1 MKYPD
6 SLRFWQALTIG
17 GLAKIRYAVIFW
29 RPERVLTDGSDNIDD
44 EAASKDAGQPSR
56 VRFKSIVESER
67 FGNEY
72 GVFAP
77 EYDTKRW
84 SAMGRQAWLMGKLA
98 AIFVVFA
105 FIVGP
110 PLGNYIAHMQIYGT
124 AANWNPLAAFDTM
137 TVLLAVILPVFALI
151 VGYAISR
158 MATMMNA
165 AESIAAAASQYV
177 TPDITAA
184 HNADAVGE
192 VVRGH
197 IVTLNEGLDGA
208 LTRLA
213 SVEAMIRQHV
223 EAIEI
228 AGEAIEQK
236 ATGAVNRVADE
247 RSRLMELTETLNSRA
262 DAFAAAIATRAQRS
276 VETMQAADTVSE
288 RVERDFEDRLGL
300 LEDAAGRAVASF
312 ESLRSALRESSTNF
326 TESASTIDEAARQT
340 ESATKRAN
348 AAADAA
354 ADSAARNAA
363 NVAASAQRAFDMSR
377 KAADEAIEA
386 AMKDAE
392 RIADSAI
399 TAAGEQANRVKD
411 AATEAVTEMSAKT
424 SEAVE
429 AASADAEKAA
439 KAAADVS
446 DAARQ
451 AADAAQKASQDVA
464 AASETAR
471 QHSEEALKYSEG
483 AAGKI
488 AERNKALADAR
499 AALEKE
505 NQRLENL
512 IEEQRQRA
520 DRLAEAISSQT
531 ERLTKLAEAQLREQ
545 ENADRIAEA
554 QRDADARAAEE
565 AEQHRKEKAQAE
577 ADARAAQEAERKAKA
592 EKEREAQQRAQTKPA
607 PPPTDTPSNGAGAAR
622 LEELARDIAERRP
635 RKKKRAAGRSTPE
648 RVGAKAAEEPRS
660 RRNIPWREILD
671 AADDAEPLEL
681 DQPVKKKPAPPQRDA
696 AAAAMKTIADLQAF
710 TYDLETRLY
719 GDPPPALQ
727 ERYERGDR
735 NVFANRLLRLNEAD
749 VKRRIRNES
758 ARDRA
763 FERNVQE
770 FLQRFEKL
778 LEDAT
783 TSETADEELEEYL
796 SSPLGRVYLLIGAT
810 VGYFA

>member
-1 MKYPD
+1 MTDTPD
-6 SLRFWQALTIG
+6 N
-17 GLAKIRYAVIFW
+17 V
-29 RPERVLTDGSDNIDD
+29 DD
-44 EAASKDAGQPSR
+44 KAADEAGQPSR

-67 FGNEY
+67 FSDEY

-77 EYDTKRW
+77 DFEGRRRW
-84 SAMGRQAWLMGKLA
+84 TADSRQAWQIGRLV
-98 AIFVVFA
+98 AIFVFFSFA
-105 FIVGP
+105 VGP
-110 PLGNYIAHMQIYGT
+110 PLGNYLAHMQIYGT
-124 AANWNPLAAFDTM
+124 ANGWNPLSAYGTY
-137 TVLLAVILPVFALI
+137 TLLLAVIVPVLVLVIF
-151 VGYAISR
+151 YAISR

-236 ATGAVNRVADE
+236 ATGAVTRVADE
-247 RSRLMELTETLNSRA
+247 RSRLMELTETLNTQA
-262 DAFAAAIATRAQRS
+262 DDFAAAIAQRAQTS
-276 VETMQAADTVSE
+276 VETMQVADTVSE
-288 RVERDFEDRLGL
+288 RAELDFQERLGK

-312 ESLRSALRESSTNF
+312 ESLRSALQESSTSF
-326 TESASTIDEAARQT
+326 AASASNIDEAARQT
-340 ESATKRAN
+340 ETATKRAN

-363 NVAASAQRAFDMSR
+363 NVAASAQRAFDVSR

-386 AMKDAE
+386 AMRDAE
-392 RIADSAI
+392 RIAESAI
-399 TAAGEQANRVKD
+399 TAAGEQASRVKD
-411 AATEAVTEMSAKT
+411 AATEAVSEMSAKT

-446 DAARQ
+446 GAARQ

-464 AASETAR
+464 AASEAAR
-471 QHSEEALKYSEG
+471 THSEEALKYSEG

-545 ENADRIAEA
+545 ENAARLAEA
-554 QRDADARAAEE
+554 QREAEARAAEE
-565 AEQHRKEKAQAE
+565 AERQRKEKAQQAAAAE
-577 ADARAAQEAERKAKA
+577 EAERAARAA
-592 EKEREAQQRAQTKPA
+592 EKEREAQRKAQAKSAADNADPA
-607 PPPTDTPSNGAGAAR
+607 ANGAGAAR
-622 LEELARDIAERRP
+622 LDELARDIAERRP
-635 RKKKRAAGRSTPE
+635 RKKKGGKSTPE
-648 RVGAKAAEEPRS
+648 RIGAAEAKAAQEARS

-681 DQPVKKKPAPPQRDA
+681 TQPAKKKPVSAPRDA

-749 VKRRIRNES
+749 VKRRIRSES

-763 FERNVQE
+763 FERNVQD

>member
-1 MKYPD
+1 MTETPRD
-6 SLRFWQALTIG
+6 
-17 GLAKIRYAVIFW
+17 
-29 RPERVLTDGSDNIDD
+29 IDAD
-44 EAASKDAGQPSR
+44 AADADAGHAGSGDASSGEKSRQPSR
-56 VRFKSIVESER
+56 VRFKGIVESEQVR
-67 FGNEY
+67 DEY
-72 GVFAP
+72 GVLTINRDAR
-77 EYDTKRW
+77 RW
-84 SAMGRQAWLMGKLA
+84 AADSRQAIQVSRLVAL
-98 AIFVVFA
+98 FVF
-105 FIVGP
+105 FSFTVGP
-110 PLGNYIAHMQIYGT
+110 PLGNYLAHQQIYGS
-124 AANWNPLAAFDTM
+124 ADGWNPLAAYGTETILYAFVVPLL
-137 TVLLAVILPVFALI
+137 VLVI
-151 VGYAISR
+151 GYAVSR

-165 AESIAAAASQYV
+165 AESIAVAAQQYV
-177 TPDITAA
+177 TPDVTAA

-197 IVTLNEGLDGA
+197 MVALNEGLDGA

-228 AGEAIEQK
+228 AGEAIEHK
-236 ATGAVNRVADE
+236 ATGAVTRVADE
-247 RSRLMELTETLNSRA
+247 RTRLMELTENLNTHA
-262 DAFAAAIATRAQRS
+262 DSFAAAIAERAKASIESLQS
-276 VETMQAADTVSE
+276 ADNISSRAE
-288 RVERDFEDRLGL
+288 HDFQERLGN
-300 LEDAAGRAVASF
+300 LEAAAGRAVASF
-312 ESLRSALRESSTNF
+312 ESLRSALEDSSTSF
-326 TESASTIDEAARQT
+326 TTSVSTIDEAARQT
-340 ESATKRAN
+340 ETATKRAN

-354 ADSAARNAA
+354 AESAARNAA
-363 NVAASAQRAFDMSR
+363 NVSASARRALDNSK

-399 TAAGEQANRVKD
+399 SAATEQAARVKD
-411 AATEAVTEMSAKT
+411 AATEAVSEVSAKT

-439 KAAADVS
+439 KAAAEVS

-451 AADAAQKASQDVA
+451 AADVAQKASQDVA
-464 AASETAR
+464 AASEAAR
-471 QHSEEALKYSEG
+471 KHSEDALNYSQN
-483 AAGKI
+483 AADKI

-512 IEEQRQRA
+512 IDEQRQRA
-520 DRLAEAISSQT
+520 DRLADAIASQT
-531 ERLTKLAEAQLREQ
+531 DRLTRLAEAQLKEQ
-545 ENADRIAEA
+545 ETAARLTEAHNEA
-554 QRDADARAAEE
+554 QARAAEE
-565 AEQHRKEKAQAE
+565 AERARKAAE
-577 ADARAAQEAERKAKA
+577 EAAAQETAK
-592 EKEREAQQRAQTKPA
+592 KKSPNRREKPA
-607 PPPTDTPSNGAGAAR
+607 NAKTPADPDGAAR
-622 LEELARDIAERRP
+622 LDELARDIAERRP
-635 RKKKRAAGRSTPE
+635 RKRKGGAGQSASGGSTPE
-648 RVGAKAAEEPRS
+648 RIGASAHAKAEREAKS
-660 RRNIPWREILD
+660 RRDVSWREILD

-681 DQPVKKKPAPPQRDA
+681 DKPAKKKAAKTRDA
-696 AAAAMKTIADLQAF
+696 ADDAIRIISNLQAF

-749 VKRRIRNES
+749 VKRRIRSES
-758 ARDRA
+758 ARDRD
-763 FERNVQE
+763 FERNVQD
-770 FLQRFEKL
+770 FLQSFEKL